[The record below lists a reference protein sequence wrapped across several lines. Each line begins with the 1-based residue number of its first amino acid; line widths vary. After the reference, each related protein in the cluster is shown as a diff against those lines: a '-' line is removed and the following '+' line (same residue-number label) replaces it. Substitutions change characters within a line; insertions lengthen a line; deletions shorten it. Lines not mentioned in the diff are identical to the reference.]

1 MQLTP
6 VQQKF
11 VVHWGEMGTRWGI
24 NRTIAQIH
32 ALLYLSP
39 EPLSADT
46 IAEAL
51 GVARSNVSNSLKELQ
66 GWGIVRVVH
75 QLGDRR
81 DHYESLKD
89 VWEMFQI
96 ILDERKRRE
105 VDPTMKLLRECIAEA
120 EQAGKSEAETKRR
133 LQAMLD
139 FFETMSTWYS
149 QIRNLPQGAVIKF
162 VKMGKKVQ
170 QMLGVGAGSNSR

>member
-1 MQLTP
+1 MELTA

-11 VVHWGEMGTRWGI
+11 IVHWGEMGTRWGI

-39 EPLSADT
+39 DPLPADV
-46 IAEAL
+46 IAEVL
-51 GVARSNVSNSLKELQ
+51 GVARSNVSNSLRELQ
-66 GWGIVRVVH
+66 GWGIVHIVH

-120 EQAGKSEAETKRR
+120 EQAGEAERETKQR
-133 LQAMLD
+133 LQSMLN
-139 FFETMSTWYS
+139 FFETMTAWYS
-149 QIRNLPQGAVIKF
+149 QVRHLPQGAVIKF
-162 VKMGKKVQ
+162 VKMGGKIR
-170 QMLGVGAGSNSR
+170 QMLGIGAQSA

>member
-1 MQLTP
+1 MKLTP

-11 VVHWGEMGTRWGI
+11 IIHWGEMGTRWGI

-32 ALLYLSP
+32 ALLYISP
-39 EPLSADT
+39 EPLPADV
-46 IAEAL
+46 ISEAL

-66 GWGIVRVVH
+66 GWGIVHVLH

-105 VDPTMKLLRECIAEA
+105 VDPTMRLLRECIAEA
-120 EQAGKSEAETKRR
+120 EQAGESEKETRQR
-133 LQAMLD
+133 LQGMLD
-139 FFETMSTWYS
+139 FFETMTTWYS
-149 QIRNLPQGAVIKF
+149 QIRNMPQGAVIKF
-162 VKMGKKVQ
+162 VKMGQKVHQ
-170 QMLGVGAGSNSR
+170 LLGINTKNG